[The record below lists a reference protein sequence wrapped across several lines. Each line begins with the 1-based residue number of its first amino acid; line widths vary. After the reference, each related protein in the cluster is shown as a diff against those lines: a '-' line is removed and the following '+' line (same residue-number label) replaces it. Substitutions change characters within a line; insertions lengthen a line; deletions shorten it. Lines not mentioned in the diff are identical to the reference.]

1 MPKEEHKLFN
11 KRNVV
16 SFFIIFLMVSSI
28 LAIWQ
33 GSSSPSIPA
42 YNGNKVTLEGN
53 LYAIKSDIGTA
64 YGYTY
69 PSSLENIPLDSVF
82 LKAVSSASELMILFD
97 PNDENIAYVDIL
109 RSELAQR
116 DLLVLKKSVGFSVT
130 TNSSLYHYP
139 VFNCTTIP
147 YVTLYLRTRN
157 GTSTQLS
164 HEGNCLLLEA
174 TTGQD
179 LVQVKDRFVYTLY
192 GIMES

>member
-1 MPKEEHKLFN
+1 MLQEEKNKILS

-33 GSSSPSIPA
+33 GSTSSIPS
-42 YNGNKVTLEGN
+42 YNGHKVILEGN
-53 LYAIKSDIGTA
+53 VYAIKSDVGTA

-69 PSSLENIPLDSVF
+69 PSSLESIPVDSVF
-82 LKAVSSASELMILFD
+82 LATVSSTSEFIILFD
-97 PNDENIAYVDIL
+97 PEDPSIKYIDLL

-116 DLLVLKKSVGFSVT
+116 DLPTLKKSVGFGVT
-130 TNSSLYHYP
+130 MNSSLYPYP

-147 YVTLYLRTRN
+147 FMTLFLRTAN
-157 GTSTQLS
+157 GTITQLYQD
-164 HEGNCLLLEA
+164 GNCLVLEA
-174 TTGQD
+174 PIGQE

-192 GIMES
+192 GIME